1 MATIRHNSGWILL
14 SLLSLLPLVFWYSIE
29 PMSVRLSTRTTTLT
43 SIGQVT
49 GLVGIAMFASTIVL
63 SSRLA
68 YFEDYFGGLNR
79 VYVAHHVF
87 GSLALVLI
95 LVHPLALAGEYM
107 TFSSREAALLL
118 LPSSSWALNF
128 GIIALVSMILFVV
141 LTLFVSLPY
150 HVWEFSHRF
159 LGLAFFLAA
168 LHMFTIR
175 SDISR
180 DPTLRTYMLFLST
193 VAVAVYVYRTALG
206 RWLVSRFEYRV
217 EGVRELDD
225 RSIHIKMAP
234 TGRPMK
240 FLAGQFVF
248 VDFHQ
253 DGISPE
259 PHPFSLSSSPGEGR
273 LELVVRSLG
282 DYTSKLRRLKPGA
295 IARIEGPFGRFT
307 YHRYPNKDQVWIAG
321 GIGITPFLSMV
332 RTLAESGYRVDMYY
346 GANSREEAVFLDELI
361 ELSNVGDG
369 LRVIPYLADEHG
381 FLTAEK
387 VKELSGGLQEKDI
400 FLCGP
405 PPMVR
410 TLVAQFLRLG
420 VKPGRIHSD
429 EFALR

>member
-1 MATIRHNSGWILL
+1 MTTIRSNSGWFFLA
-14 SLLSLLPLVFWYSIE
+14 LLSLLPLAFWYRIE
-29 PMSVRLSTRTTTLT
+29 PMSARLSTRSATLL

-49 GLVGIAMFASTIVL
+49 GLVGIAMFAAAIVL

-79 VYVAHHVF
+79 VYTAHHVF

-95 LVHPLALAGEYM
+95 LVHPLALAGEYI

-118 LPSSSWALNF
+118 LPSSSWPLNL
-128 GIIALVSMILFVV
+128 GIVALVSLVLMLV
-141 LTLFVSLPY
+141 LTLFISLPY
-150 HVWEFSHRF
+150 HIWEYSHRF
-159 LGLAFFLAA
+159 LGLAFFLAT
-168 LHMFTIR
+168 LHTFTIR
-175 SDISR
+175 SDMSR
-180 DPTLRTYMLFLST
+180 DPTLRTYMLLLST
-193 VAVAVYVYRTALG
+193 VAVAVYVCRTALG

-225 RSIHIKMAP
+225 RSIRIKMAP

-253 DGISPE
+253 EGISAE
-259 PHPFSLSSSPGEGR
+259 THPYSITSMPGEAT
-273 LELVVRSLG
+273 LQVVVRSLG
-282 DYTSKLRRLKPGA
+282 DYTSRLMNLKPGA

-321 GIGITPFLSMV
+321 GIGITPFMSMV
-332 RTLAESGYRVDMYY
+332 TTLAGSGYRVDMYY
-346 GANSREEAVFLDELI
+346 GANSREEAVFLDDLVDM
-361 ELSNVGDG
+361 SKGGDG
-369 LRVIPYLADEHG
+369 LRVIPFLADEHG